1 MKSPNQTLIKEAA
14 VSEALHLGADWKTK
28 SKNVSGNVLLLSV
41 CFASGHGPRCC
52 CILWKRCTW
61 LQSCMQQQCT
71 EKFESI
77 WGSCYSRR
85 KAVLREWKQ
94 SFWLL
99 TNICHTFL
107 LLVPYS
113 WSHQAIMKDGMDR
126 QVSSAV
132 AWDLTLQLIISSLC
146 RMWCVGTTGILGSA
160 FTLHP
165 VFPMAAADRL
175 LIFLLINQ
183 NNFEEKIRGSFPI
196 HSSP

>member
-1 MKSPNQTLIKEAA
+1 MFCCFQYVLHQAMGPGVAA
-14 VSEALHLGADWKTK
+14 SCGNDAHDFRAACSSIAQRNLRVFGALVTVGGK
-28 SKNVSGNVLLLSV
+28 LL
-41 CFASGHGPRCC
+41 
-52 CILWKRCTW
+52 
-61 LQSCMQQQCT
+61 
-71 EKFESI
+71 
-77 WGSCYSRR
+77 
-85 KAVLREWKQ
+85 LREWKQ
-94 SFWLL
+94 SFFWLL

-146 RMWCVGTTGILGSA
+146 RMWCVGTTGILGSG